1 MKCFEQKIKSFT
13 LTPKEINVLNYNN
26 LDIGKFFVE
35 MYENSWLYDKITDE
49 EFDIAQ
55 KFMSNLGY
63 QVSTRKE
70 MGED

>member
-1 MKCFEQKIKSFT
+1 MVKSFT

-26 LDIGKFFVE
+26 LDIGKFFD
-35 MYENSWLYDKITDE
+35 YETMWFNDIITDK

-70 MGED
+70 MEEDIE

>member
-1 MKCFEQKIKSFT
+1 MVKSFT

-26 LDIGKFFVE
+26 LDIGKFFD
-35 MYENSWLYDKITDE
+35 YETMWFNDRITDK

-70 MGED
+70 MEEDIE